1 MPLRDEIQRLGWNS
15 LTALD
20 ESHDYYTFTKRVWR
34 FVDRVVREGR
44 RFSFRNIN
52 TGTRVDQH
60 LLLERS
66 QRYETRYLTS
76 SAFQHFVTVF
86 EDYLF
91 GLLRAWLAAYPASLS
106 KKQIEFGTLLKA
118 GQVDLV
124 VRSVV
129 DKELNELK
137 YERVADWFAYLEKL
151 VKLGCPN
158 PAIIEQLAEI
168 KATRDILVH
177 NQGIANATYISK
189 SGALARC
196 REGEELTL
204 PETYHRA
211 SWQTIRS
218 LVQDMTTAAVSKAG

>member
-1 MPLRDEIQRLGWNS
+1 MLLREEILRLSSHS

-34 FVDRVVREGR
+34 FVDRAVREGR
-44 RFSFRNIN
+44 EFSFRNMN

-66 QRYETRYLTS
+66 QRYEVRYLTS
-76 SAFQHFVTVF
+76 SSFQHFVSVF

-91 GLLRAWLAAYPASLS
+91 GLLRAWLTAYPASLS
-106 KKQIEFGTLLKA
+106 KKQIEFGTLLRA
-118 GQVDLV
+118 GQVELV

-151 VKLGCPN
+151 ARLGCPN
-158 PAIIEQLAEI
+158 PETIEQLAEI

-189 SGALARC
+189 SGALGRC

-211 SWQTIRS
+211 SWQTIQAF
-218 LVQDMTTAAVSKAG
+218 VQDMTAVAVSKAG